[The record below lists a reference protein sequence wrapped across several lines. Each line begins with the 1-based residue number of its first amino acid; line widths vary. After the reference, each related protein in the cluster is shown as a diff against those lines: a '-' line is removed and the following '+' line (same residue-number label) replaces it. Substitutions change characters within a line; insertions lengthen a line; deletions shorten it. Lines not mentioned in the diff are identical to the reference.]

1 MPRLG
6 FTLLALSLMA
16 CASMEQNASVPAN
29 GVEYRGGRWFDG
41 SRFVPR
47 TMYVAEGV
55 FHATAPARIDSV
67 VDLAGGYVVPPFAD
81 AHQHLIDPRIEVTIE
96 AQLRDGIFY
105 VKDQANAPI
114 MRRLIDP
121 AVNRPGS
128 IDFVSAN
135 QGWTSPGGHP
145 VVLVRRGAEMEGPMG
160 AYVRDSLDPG
170 IVMQV
175 ASTADIDRRWS
186 YFMAGEPDFVKVYL
200 FHSEAHDRL
209 RDDPAAE
216 GNRGIDPRL
225 VPEIVRRA
233 EAAAL
238 QVSAHVYTAADFR
251 NALNS
256 GVHHIAHLPGGRGP
270 DSLFVLTD
278 ADAVLA
284 ARRGVTVVTT
294 VSQHLDSL
302 LTERLL
308 RTQYARNIEVLRK
321 HGVPM
326 LIGSDLFPGTA
337 ATEIDALAHSGLFS
351 NLELL
356 RMWSVTTPRS
366 IFPDRRIGELEE
378 GYEASFLVLRED
390 PLADIGATRAISLR
404 VKQGVPIPV
413 SP

>member
-1 MPRLG
+1 MLRGLLG
-6 FTLLALSLMA
+6 
-16 CASMEQNASVPAN
+16 
-29 GVEYRGGRWFDG
+29 
-41 SRFVPR
+41 
-47 TMYVAEGV
+47 
-55 FHATAPARIDSV
+55 
-67 VDLAGGYVVPPFAD
+67 
-81 AHQHLIDPRIEVTIE
+81 
-96 AQLRDGIFY
+96 LR
-105 VKDQANAPI
+105 
-114 MRRLIDP
+114 
-121 AVNRPGS
+121 S
-128 IDFVSAN
+128 
-135 QGWTSPGGHP
+135 T
-145 VVLVRRGAEMEGPMG
+145 
-160 AYVRDSLDPG
+160 
-170 IVMQV
+170 
-175 ASTADIDRRWS
+175 TADIDRRWY

-225 VPEIVRRA
+225 VSEIVRRA

-284 ARRGVTVVTT
+284 ARRGVTVATT

-308 RTQYARNIEVLRK
+308 RTQYARNIEVLRE
-321 HGVPM
+321 HNVPL

-337 ATEIDALAHSGLFS
+337 AMEIDALAHSGLFS

-366 IFPDRRIGELEE
+366 IFPERQIGELEE
-378 GYEASFLVLRED
+378 GYEASFLVLRQD
-390 PLADIGATRAISLR
+390 PLADIGATRTISLR
-404 VKQGVPIPV
+404 VKQGVPIPM